1 MQWWGPRA
9 QNSGNPY
16 VKMIFLV
23 FFVFSRVKNSKK
35 CEKTMKVQSPFNV
48 THSGKTVILIAVRRS
63 TCENRGFSRIA
74 LELTW

>member
-9 QNSGNPY
+9 QNSGNLCAE
-16 VKMIFLV
+16 MIFLV
-23 FFVFSRVKNSKK
+23 FFGFSNVKNLKK

-48 THSGKTVILIAVRRS
+48 THSGKTVIVIATRRS

-74 LELTW
+74 LELT